1 MSKEEVIEKIGK
13 DYFPC
18 STINLNNPLKHINYN
33 TMILKLILPIIGAAF
48 IWVAC
53 GIKRDEDSKINIY
66 SKDFWVQFLL
76 ITVGVIL
83 MNLKP

>member
-1 MSKEEVIEKIGK
+1 
-13 DYFPC
+13 
-18 STINLNNPLKHINYN
+18 
-33 TMILKLILPIIGAAF
+33 MILKLILPIIGAAF
-48 IWVAC
+48 IWAAC
-53 GIKRDEDSKINIY
+53 GIKRDEDSKIKIY